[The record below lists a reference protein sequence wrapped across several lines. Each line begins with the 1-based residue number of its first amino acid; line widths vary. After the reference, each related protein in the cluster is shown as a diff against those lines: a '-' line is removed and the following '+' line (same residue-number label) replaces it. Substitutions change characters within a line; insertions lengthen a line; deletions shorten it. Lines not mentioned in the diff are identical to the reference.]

1 MSAFYM
7 LTGQGLLSIMA
18 GPDKSHCP
26 AVMNKRPVW
35 ILSLDSDTFPA
46 APMTTGGLKAY
57 YQHYGRRAHETDIE
71 LVHFVNRPERM
82 AVWLKSW
89 QADGLPRALAAM
101 AAGLQPV
108 MGFSV
113 YTWNAA
119 EFLELMRE
127 VKAICPE
134 LLIIAGGPHVQKAK
148 DYLFSEAID
157 VIVQGEG
164 EATLTEFLDCTD
176 ASQWKNIPGL
186 AFVQQGELVI
196 TAERPRFRDLDQL
209 PSALSVISL
218 FDGDGKPY
226 DCIAYETSRGCPYK
240 CSFCEWGTGAIGT
253 KMLSFSPERI
263 RADWNRIVEA
273 GVRNIWLTDSNFGA
287 LKEDVEKARIL
298 CEIKQRTGLP
308 HTFATSWSKKHG
320 PRSKEIVHLLH
331 ANNLL
336 PHYHLALQTLTP
348 LALELCHRENMA
360 ANKYEPIAREMAKA
374 RVPIACEL
382 IWGLVGDN
390 LNDFEKN
397 LDRLFA
403 VFPTINIFGY
413 TLLPGT
419 EFYDKREEYKIETL
433 PVAGYGKAKGE
444 YVVGCFSFPVEEG
457 LEGYFL
463 ITAHLLM
470 SRGYMLPLT
479 LRYLALTEQV
489 PVAGMMR
496 AILTELCAEFAP
508 EIPQLDLRNRMGVY
522 ELREEL
528 FVTIFSF
535 AERAYAC
542 AERVAMQWIADHLQ
556 DKSLLAALQHRVRCM
571 LALDRAF
578 APHVGATRDIT
589 VEFGFDAN
597 AVMDTLEGMELPA
610 ENLFAYQPTEV
621 AIHIPG
627 GVGDII
633 KDPDGG
639 VWVHAERVSSK
650 VEHAQKL
657 QPVTVQALAI
667 TA

>member
-1 MSAFYM
+1 M
-7 LTGQGLLSIMA
+7 Q
-18 GPDKSHCP
+18 
-26 AVMNKRPVW
+26 RPVW
-35 ILSLDSDTFPA
+35 LLSLDSDTFPA

-57 YQHYGRRAHETDIE
+57 YQCYGKRSAQTDIR

-82 AVWLKSW
+82 AAWLDRWTEQSLPEA
-89 QADGLPRALAAM
+89 QAAI

-119 EFLELMRE
+119 EFLELMRSI
-127 VKAICPE
+127 KALCPG
-134 LLIIAGGPHVQKAK
+134 LLVVAGGPHVQKAR

-157 VIVQGEG
+157 IIVLGEG
-164 EATLTEFLDCTD
+164 EATFAEFLDC
-176 ASQWKNIPGL
+176 AHRSEWKDVAGL
-186 AFVQQGELVI
+186 AYVEQGELVT
-196 TAERPRFRDLDQL
+196 TAERPRFQDLDAL
-209 PSALSVISL
+209 PTALDAISL
-218 FDGDGKPY
+218 YDDEGKPY

-240 CSFCEWGTGAIGT
+240 CAFCEWGTGAIGT
-253 KMLSFSPERI
+253 KMLSFSVERI

-273 GVRNIWLTDSNFGA
+273 GIKNIWLTDSNFGA
-287 LKEDVEKARIL
+287 LKQDVDKARVL

-308 HTFATSWSKKHG
+308 NSFATSWSKKHG

-390 LNDFEKN
+390 LNDFERN

-419 EFYDKREEYKIETL
+419 EFYDKRQEYKIETL

-444 YVVGCFSFPVEEG
+444 YVVGCFSFPVAEG

-470 SRGYMLPLT
+470 SRGYLLPLT
-479 LRYLALTEQV
+479 LRYLALTGAV

-496 AILTELCAEFAP
+496 AILTELCAEFAND
-508 EIPQLDLRNRMGVY
+508 IPDLDVNDRMRVY

-528 FVTIFSF
+528 FVTLFSHPD
-535 AERAYAC
+535 RTYRC
-542 AERVAMQWIADHLQ
+542 AERVAMQWLEAHLGRQ
-556 DKSLLAALQHRVRCM
+556 HVLAEWQHRVRCM
-571 LALDRAF
+571 LALDKAF
-578 APHVGATRDIT
+578 APRTGATRTTAMD
-589 VEFGFDAN
+589 FSFDAN
-597 AVMDTLEGMELPA
+597 AVMDCLEGMELPA
-610 ENLFAYQPTEV
+610 DALFNAFPTTLGV
-621 AIHIPG
+621 HIPG

-633 KDPDGG
+633 RDPDGG
-639 VWVHAERVSSK
+639 VWIHAERT
-650 VEHAQKL
+650 ELPA
-657 QPVTVQALAI
+657 QPVPLSIPVVTAQAVNA
-667 TA
+667 

>member
-1 MSAFYM
+1 M
-7 LTGQGLLSIMA
+7 Q
-18 GPDKSHCP
+18 
-26 AVMNKRPVW
+26 RPIW
-35 ILSLDSDTFPA
+35 LLSLDSDTFPA

-57 YQHYGRRAHETDIE
+57 YQELGQNPDQMDIQ
-71 LVHFVNRPERM
+71 LVHFVNHPEKIPQ
-82 AVWLKSW
+82 WLAQW
-89 QADGLPRALAAM
+89 EQDELPRAQAAI
-101 AAGLQPV
+101 AAGMQPV

-119 EFLELMRE
+119 EFLDLMRQ
-127 VKAICPE
+127 VKSLCPE
-134 LLIIAGGPHVQKAK
+134 LLVVAGGPHVQKAA
-148 DYLFSEAID
+148 DYLFSEAVDI
-157 VIVQGEG
+157 IVLGEG
-164 EATLTEFLDCTD
+164 EATFTDFLD
-176 ASQWKNIPGL
+176 APGPEQWHSVSGL
-186 AFVQQGELVI
+186 AFVDAGELVI
-196 TAERPRFRDLDQL
+196 TPERPRFRNLNLL
-209 PSALSVISL
+209 PSPLKVISL
-218 FDGDGKPY
+218 LDGDGKPY

-240 CSFCEWGTGAIGT
+240 CAFCEWGTGAIGT
-253 KMLSFSPERI
+253 KMLSFSVERI
-263 RADWNRIVEA
+263 RHDWNYIVDA
-273 GVRNIWLTDSNFGA
+273 GIKNIWLTDSNFGA
-287 LKEDVEKARIL
+287 LREDVEKARVL

-308 HTFATSWSKKHG
+308 NTFATSWSKKHG
-320 PRSKEIVHLLH
+320 PRSQEIVLLLH
-331 ANNLL
+331 ENNLL

-390 LNDFEKN
+390 LASFEKN

-419 EFYDKREEYKIETL
+419 EFYDKREEYAIETL

-444 YVVGCFSFPVEEG
+444 YVVGCMSFPVEEG

-479 LRYLALTEQV
+479 LRYLALSETV

-496 AILTELCAEFAP
+496 AILHELCIEFGR
-508 EIPQLDLRNRMGVY
+508 EIPGLDVTARMGVY
-522 ELREEL
+522 EFREEL
-528 FVTIFSF
+528 FVTSF
-535 AERAYAC
+535 THPERSYQC
-542 AERVAMQWIADHLQ
+542 VKRVALRWIDEHMENQLEATGLKLRVAQ
-556 DKSLLAALQHRVRCM
+556 LLE
-571 LALDRAF
+571 LDQAF
-578 APHVGATRDIT
+578 APHIGATREET
-589 VEFGFDAN
+589 VLFNFDAN
-597 AVMDTLEGMELPA
+597 AVMDTLEGMELPPLA
-610 ENLFAYQPTEV
+610 LFAHQPTEV
-621 AIHIPG
+621 GIHIPG

-639 VWVHAERVSSK
+639 VWIHAERVSSK
-650 VEHAQKL
+650 AEHAAKL

-667 TA
+667 SA

>member
-1 MSAFYM
+1 M
-7 LTGQGLLSIMA
+7 Q
-18 GPDKSHCP
+18 
-26 AVMNKRPVW
+26 RPIW
-35 ILSLDSDTFPA
+35 LLSLDSDTFPA

-57 YQHYGRRAHETDIE
+57 YQALGRHSGQTDIQ
-71 LVHFVNRPERM
+71 LVHFVNRPERIGQ
-82 AVWLKSW
+82 WLAQW
-89 QADGLPRALAAM
+89 REEELPRAQAAI

-119 EFLELMRE
+119 EFLDLMRQ
-127 VKAICPE
+127 VKSLCPD
-134 LLIIAGGPHVQKAK
+134 LLIVAGGPHVQKAR

-157 VIVQGEG
+157 VIVLGEG
-164 EATLTEFLDCTD
+164 EATFTDFLD
-176 ASQWKNIPGL
+176 ASGRDQWHEVAGL
-186 AFVQQGELVI
+186 AFVVEDQLI
-196 TAERPRFRDLDQL
+196 TTAERPRFRNLNEL
-209 PSALSVISL
+209 PSALNVISL
-218 FDGDGKPY
+218 LDGDGKPY

-253 KMLSFSPERI
+253 KMLSFSVERI
-263 RADWNRIVEA
+263 RHDWNAIVDA
-273 GVRNIWLTDSNFGA
+273 GIKNIWLTDSNFGA
-287 LKEDVEKARIL
+287 LKEDVEKAKVL

-320 PRSKEIVHLLH
+320 PRSQEIVLLLH

-390 LNDFEKN
+390 LASFETN

-419 EFYDKREEYKIETL
+419 EFYDKRDEYKIETL

-444 YVVGCFSFPVEEG
+444 YVVGCMSFPVEEG

-479 LRYLALTEQV
+479 LRYLALSETV

-496 AILTELCAEFAP
+496 AILHELCAEFAQ
-508 EIPQLDLRNRMGVY
+508 EIPGLDANNKMGVY
-522 ELREEL
+522 EFREEL
-528 FVTIFSF
+528 FVTSYTYP
-535 AERAYAC
+535 ERTYAC
-542 AERVAMQWIADHLQ
+542 VNRIALQWIADHMDNELEATTL
-556 DKSLLAALQHRVRCM
+556 KHRVAQ
-571 LALDRAF
+571 LLELDQAF
-578 APHVGATRDIT
+578 APHVGATREVIAHFD
-589 VEFGFDAN
+589 FDAD
-597 AVMDTLEGMELPA
+597 AVMDALEGMELPA
-610 ENLFAYQPTEV
+610 PALFAPASVEV
-621 AIHIPG
+621 GIHIPG

-639 VWVHAERVSSK
+639 VWIHAERISSK
-650 VEHAQKL
+650 EAHAKKL
-657 QPVTVQALAI
+657 QPVTVQALAVS
-667 TA
+667 A

>member
-1 MSAFYM
+1 M
-7 LTGQGLLSIMA
+7 Q
-18 GPDKSHCP
+18 
-26 AVMNKRPVW
+26 RPVW

-57 YQHYGRRAHETDIE
+57 YQHFGQRVAETDIE
-71 LVHFVNRPERM
+71 LVHFVNKPERIP
-82 AVWLKSW
+82 AWLTAW
-89 QADGLPRALAAM
+89 AQQGLPRAKAALEQ
-101 AAGLQPV
+101 GLQPI
-108 MGFSV
+108 MAFSV

-119 EFLELMRE
+119 EFLDLMRE
-127 VKAICPE
+127 VKALCPQM
-134 LLIIAGGPHVQKAK
+134 LIVAGGPHVQKAR
-148 DYLFSEAID
+148 DYLFSEAVD

-164 EATLTEFLDCTD
+164 EATFTDFLDCTD
-176 ASQWKNIPGL
+176 ATLWKHIPGL
-186 AFVQQGELVI
+186 AFVSAGELVI
-196 TAERPRFRDLDQL
+196 TAERPRFRDLDIL
-209 PSALSVISL
+209 PSALDVISL
-218 FDGDGKPY
+218 LDGDGKPY

-240 CSFCEWGTGAIGT
+240 CAFCEWGTGAIGT

-263 RADWNRIVEA
+263 KRDWNTIVDA
-273 GVRNIWLTDSNFGA
+273 GVRNIWLCDSNFGA

-298 CEIKQRTGLP
+298 CEIKQRTNLP

-390 LNDFEKN
+390 LASFEKN
-397 LDRLFA
+397 LDRLFG

-419 EFYDKREEYKIETL
+419 EFYDKRDEYKIETL

-444 YVVGCFSFPVEEG
+444 YVVGCFTFPVSEG

-479 LRYLALTEQV
+479 LRYLALAEKV

-496 AILTELCAEFAP
+496 AILTELCKEFAK
-508 EIPQLDLRNRMGVY
+508 EIPDLDLSNRMGVY
-522 ELREEL
+522 EFREEL
-528 FVTIFSF
+528 FVTIFTHPD
-535 AERAYAC
+535 RAYAC
-542 AERVAMQWIADHLQ
+542 AERVAMQWIDDHLQ
-556 DKSLLAALQHRVRCM
+556 DKTQLAGLQHRVRCM
-571 LALDRAF
+571 LALDKAF
-578 APHVGATRDIT
+578 APHVGATRDVT
-589 VEFGFDAN
+589 VAFDFNAN
-597 AVMDTLEGMELPA
+597 AVMDTLEGMELPSD
-610 ENLFAYQPTEV
+610 NLFAHQSTIV

-650 VEHAQKL
+650 LEHAQKL
-657 QPVTVQALAI
+657 QPVTVQALAVS
-667 TA
+667 A

>member
-1 MSAFYM
+1 M
-7 LTGQGLLSIMA
+7 Q
-18 GPDKSHCP
+18 
-26 AVMNKRPVW
+26 RPIW
-35 ILSLDSDTFPA
+35 LLSLDSDTFPA

-57 YQHYGRRAHETDIE
+57 YQEFGRAPDQVDIQ
-71 LVHFVNRPERM
+71 LVHFVNRPEKIPQ
-82 AVWLKSW
+82 WLEQW
-89 QADGLPRALAAM
+89 QQEGLPRARAAI

-119 EFLELMRE
+119 EFLDLMRQ
-127 VKAICPE
+127 VKALCPE
-134 LLIIAGGPHVQKAK
+134 LLIVAGGPHVQKAR
-148 DYLFSEAID
+148 DYLFSESVD
-157 VIVQGEG
+157 VIVLGEG
-164 EATLTEFLDCTD
+164 EATFTGFLD
-176 ASQWKNIPGL
+176 AEGPGEWHAVAGL
-186 AFVQQGELVI
+186 AFVEHGQLVT
-196 TAERPRFRDLDQL
+196 TAERPRFRDLDLL
-209 PSALSVISL
+209 PSALNVISL
-218 FDGDGKPY
+218 QDDEGEPY

-240 CSFCEWGTGAIGT
+240 CAFCEWGTGAIGT
-253 KMLSFSPERI
+253 KMLSFSTERI
-263 RADWNRIVEA
+263 RHDWNYIVDA
-273 GVRNIWLTDSNFGA
+273 GIKNIWLTDSNFGA

-308 HTFATSWSKKHG
+308 NTFATSWSKKHG
-320 PRSKEIVHLLH
+320 PRSQEIVLLLH
-331 ANNLL
+331 QNNLL

-348 LALELCHRENMA
+348 LALELCHRTNMA

-390 LNDFEKN
+390 LASFETN

-419 EFYDKREEYKIETL
+419 EFYDRREEYSIETL

-444 YVVGCFSFPVEEG
+444 YVVGCMSFPVEEG

-479 LRYLALTEQV
+479 LRYLALSETV

-496 AILTELCAEFAP
+496 AILHELCIEYAAD
-508 EIPQLDLRNRMGVY
+508 IPGLDATEKMGVY
-522 ELREEL
+522 EFREEL
-528 FVTIFSF
+528 FVT
-535 AERAYAC
+535 AYTHPERTYAC
-542 AERVAMQWIADHLQ
+542 VRRVALQWIDGHMDNQLDA
-556 DKSLLAALQHRVRCM
+556 AALKQRV
-571 LALDRAF
+571 LQLLELDQAF
-578 APHVGATRDIT
+578 APHVGATREVVAHFD
-589 VEFGFDAN
+589 FDAN
-597 AVMDTLEGMELPA
+597 AVIDSLESMEMPA
-610 ENLFAYQPTEV
+610 AELFAAKPTAV
-621 AIHIPG
+621 GIHIPG

-639 VWVHAERVSSK
+639 VWIHAERTSSK
-650 VEHAQKL
+650 EAHAAKL
-657 QPVTVQALAI
+657 QPVTVQALAVS
-667 TA
+667 A